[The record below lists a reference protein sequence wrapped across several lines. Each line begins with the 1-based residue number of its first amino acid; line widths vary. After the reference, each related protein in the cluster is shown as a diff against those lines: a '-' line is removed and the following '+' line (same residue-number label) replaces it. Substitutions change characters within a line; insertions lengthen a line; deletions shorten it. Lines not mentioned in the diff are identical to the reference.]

1 MAPIPPGGP
10 PPVGSGLRHGVRPSC
25 GDEGNGSCTCKGK
38 AGGPLVY
45 AIGTIG
51 FDFRTEA
58 RRDTFRQLMP
68 WIPGEPG
75 PNGEPSFTQPS
86 VYNPIQLS
94 DYLSMNPW
102 ESDKLTWTLELDRTP
117 IYALEAEPAAGMNW
131 GGPVVADPDEAK
143 RLAKEAA
150 LDPQKLADYLVAD
163 HSYPPVSMVYKI
175 FREAIAGQ
183 VKPDDDLGLISR
195 VSIPG
200 VLTDRTVRLFS
211 GQVVPVVEVMARG
224 VSTWNETLLVNAVVE
239 AVTKDPRNENTTNP
253 DDLKKTIRALLDKVY
268 YQFRNLG
275 QSSAD
280 RAMNYAGT
288 NAFQLGKSIADG
300 LLSAQHVPGS
310 ANNFYALDSV
320 RVSKSPYCRIGSDC
334 QDVIVTFM
342 DPEDDR
348 RSKVNYLFTIDVS
361 DLPPVSLAPVHTFLG
376 DI

>member
-1 MAPIPPGGP
+1 M
-10 PPVGSGLRHGVRPSC
+10 
-25 GDEGNGSCTCKGK
+25 
-38 AGGPLVY
+38 
-45 AIGTIG
+45 
-51 FDFRTEA
+51 
-58 RRDTFRQLMP
+58 
-68 WIPGEPG
+68 
-75 PNGEPSFTQPS
+75 
-86 VYNPIQLS
+86 YNPIQLS